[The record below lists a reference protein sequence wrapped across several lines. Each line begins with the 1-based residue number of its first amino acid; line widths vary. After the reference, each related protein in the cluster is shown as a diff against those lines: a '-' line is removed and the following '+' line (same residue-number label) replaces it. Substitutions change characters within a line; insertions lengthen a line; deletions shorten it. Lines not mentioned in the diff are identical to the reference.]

1 MSWELE
7 QIGYINR
14 RKPKNTRSKG
24 RRQTATGKK
33 NGVQLCAQV
42 MIINHIDAQPQFC
55 RKHIQKNIQQ
65 KAILIWWCKSLYIV
79 FMVSERTS
87 KIFFHWFLSLVYL
100 MLHFISISFL
110 SFLISSTFIIFTINT
125 GFTFWKSTWLN
136 WRCVFVYYYLRVEI
150 VEEHCQSLGHKQN

>member
-42 MIINHIDAQPQFC
+42 MRINHIDAQPQFC

-79 FMVSERTS
+79 FMVSEKTS
-87 KIFFHWFLSLVYL
+87 IASFSLVYL

-125 GFTFWKSTWLN
+125 GFTFWKLLN
-136 WRCVFVYYYLRVEI
+136 LIEDVCLYTILWVEI